1 MIRLVEAM
9 EDIVDLM
16 PRHEYKEVYE
26 SYVSNVINFVKNNF
40 SSSYKIDYTARGMY
54 NSDPS
59 TYVFFSSDENL
70 DTVLDTFEDG
80 LGLSTIWAARGGSW
94 TTMSYITQ
102 DRLFILEVGLVG
114 GTEKRKA
121 DGHNYYVKINNG
133 DFYYAQEEA
142 HAWAQANFDKIV
154 DRMNGGRK

>member
-1 MIRLVEAM
+1 MLKLLEAM

-16 PRHEYKEVYE
+16 PRHEYKEAYE
-26 SYVSNVINFVKNNF
+26 SYVNNVINFVKNNF
-40 SSSYKIDYTARGMY
+40 SSYKVDYTARGMY
-54 NSDPS
+54 KSDPS

-94 TTMSYITQ
+94 TTINYITQ

-114 GTEKRKA
+114 GAEERKA

-154 DRMNGGRK
+154 DRTNGGRK